1 VEVLLIGL
9 TAAAAVALAGGLWA
23 YVQRECRRAR
33 ARLAER
39 PLLYRAEARR
49 VKMRRGI
56 GLTAQWSE
64 GRLEVLVSD
73 RDAVLV
79 PAAQPRLPIWL
90 RRPGEKASGLVL
102 ADAGHRRD
110 EWVVLDAPRARPPWR
125 LEIDAPQPWR
135 LIEALDA
142 FLTYDPE
149 RPPYR

>member
-1 VEVLLIGL
+1 VEVLLAGL
-9 TAAAAVALAGGLWA
+9 LAAAVASGLWA
-23 YVQRECRRAR
+23 YVRREGRRAR

-39 PLLYRAEARR
+39 PLLYRAEACR
-49 VKMRRGI
+49 VKLRRGS
-56 GLTAQWSE
+56 GLTTQWSE
-64 GRLEVLVSD
+64 GRVEVLVCD

-90 RRPGEKASGLVL
+90 RRPGEKAPGLVL

-110 EWVVLDAPRARPPWR
+110 EWVVLDAPQARPPWR
-125 LEIDAPQPWR
+125 LEIEAPQPWK

-142 FLTYDPE
+142 FLTYAPE